1 MSVSP
6 TDYALLA
13 QDSYKDPVLNK
24 PIILGGVTYRA
35 IDYANDPVTGYQG
48 TAYKRVDTGEIIIAH
63 RGTEFGREPL
73 QDGVIADGG
82 MVFTGLNS
90 QTSDA
95 MAFTQKVMNEAKHE
109 AEQKHQPAPS
119 ITVTGHS
126 LGGTLAEITAY
137 KYGLHGE
144 TFNAY
149 GAAGLLEGV
158 PKGGNQIIDNVRATD
173 VVSAGSAHFGQVR
186 VYATQQDIDALSKAG
201 YRDNNTLL
209 TPREPILG
217 KIQADAHAIDNF
229 VPNGKTLGQSIMTP
243 ENAARYE
250 AHQGMVDRYRKDVL
264 DLRTGLSASWE
275 VPKAVVTGAEA
286 LGHAAGEKI
295 TQGIHAA
302 EHAAHVVAHDA
313 SQAYNTARHTVT
325 EKVSQ
330 GVHAA
335 EHVAHVVAHDATQAY
350 DTVRKEVSH
359 GFVAAEHAAGKVA
372 HEASQA
378 LHAAGHAMS
387 EAGHAVGEKVSSA
400 FDTFSHPGSWFDHKP
415 ATPAA
420 AAPARLDHSSH
431 PDHALYQQSLGAVHR
446 LDAQHQ
452 HVPDQRSSNLAAALV
467 VAARRD
473 GLSQIHHAVL
483 SDDAKHTYA
492 VQGDLH
498 SSFKR
503 ITHVHTAEAVA
514 TPVEKSS
521 AAWEQA
527 AQARHANQ
535 AQLSQQQEHQQTQ
548 NRGNPAQTV

>member
-1 MSVSP
+1 MSISP

-24 PIILGGVTYRA
+24 PIVLGGVTYRA

-48 TAYKRVDTGEIIIAH
+48 TAYKRVDTGEIVIAH
-63 RGTEFGREPL
+63 RGTEFGREAV

-95 MAFTQKVMNEAKHE
+95 MAFTKKVMNEAKHE
-109 AEQKHQPAPS
+109 AEQKHQPTPS

-137 KYGLHGE
+137 RCGLHGE

-158 PKGGNQIIDNVRATD
+158 PKGGNQVIDNVRATD
-173 VVSAGSAHFGQVR
+173 LVSAGSAHFGQVR
-186 VYATQQDIDALSKAG
+186 VFAAQQDIDALSKVG
-201 YRDNNTLL
+201 YRDNNSLL

-217 KIQADAHAIDNF
+217 KLQLDAHAIDNF

-250 AHQGMVDRYRKDVL
+250 AHQGMVDRYRNDVL
-264 DLRTGLSASWE
+264 DLRKGISASWE
-275 VPKAVVTGAEA
+275 VPKAIVTGAEA
-286 LGHAAGEKI
+286 LGHAASEKVA
-295 TQGIHAA
+295 QGVHAA

-313 SQAYNTARHTVT
+313 SQAYNTARHAVS

-335 EHVAHVVAHDATQAY
+335 EHVAHVVAHDASQAY
-350 DTVRKEVSH
+350 GAVRKEVSH
-359 GFVAAEHAAGKVA
+359 GVVAAEHAAGKVV

-378 LHAAGHAMS
+378 LHAAGHAVS
-387 EAGHAVGEKVSSA
+387 EAGHAVSEKVSSA
-400 FDTFSHPGSWFDHKP
+400 FDTLSHPGSWFEHKA
-415 ATPAA
+415 ATPTAA
-420 AAPARLDHSSH
+420 TPTRLDHSSH
-431 PDHALYQQSLGAVHR
+431 PDHALYQQSLSAVHR
-446 LDAQHQ
+446 LDAEHK

-467 VAARRD
+467 VAARHD
-473 GLSQIHHAVL
+473 GLSHIHHAVL
-483 SDDAKHTYA
+483 SDDSTRIYA
-492 VQGDLH
+492 VQGDMH

-503 ITHVHTAEAVA
+503 VTHVHTAEAVA

-521 AAWEQA
+521 AAWEHA
-527 AQARHANQ
+527 AQSRHANQ
-535 AQLSQQQEHQQTQ
+535 TQLSQQQEHQQTQ
-548 NRGNPAQTV
+548 NRTNPTQGV